1 MSPAIREQPVIKQPA
16 SVSHFIQVE
25 WPVRRFT
32 IAEYEAMW
40 EYGLFAEEE
49 HFELLNGLLVWNT
62 DRMDMD
68 EVQPATL
75 LPTELPLRRF
85 SVDEYQRLI
94 AAGILG
100 ADERLELIDGLI
112 LTMSP
117 INPKHADCVDRLTF
131 ALIRRLDEQVRVRIQ
146 SPITL
151 EVRFAQPQPDVTL
164 ALARPQGY
172 ADRHPG
178 AGEVLLVIEVSDS
191 TLEDD
196 RDEKLQLYAVAGL
209 PEYWILNLVDMLLEV
224 YQEPYLAVNGEA
236 TYQRKQTFTS
246 DQTVAPLLLPN
257 CQIDLS
263 QVFPTEV
270 KRGKP

>member
-1 MSPAIREQPVIKQPA
+1 MSLAIREQLVTQQPA
-16 SVSHFIQVE
+16 TARYFIQVE

-32 IAEYEAMW
+32 VVEYRAMW
-40 EYGLFAEEE
+40 ECGLFAEEE

-68 EVQPATL
+68 EVQSATL
-75 LPTELPLRRF
+75 LQTELPLRRF
-85 SVDEYQRLI
+85 SVDEYQHLI
-94 AAGILG
+94 AVGILA
-100 ADERLELIDGLI
+100 ADERLELMDGLI

-131 ALIRRLDEQVRVRIQ
+131 ALIRRLGDEVRVRIQ

-151 EVRFAQPQPDVTL
+151 EVRAAQPQPDVTL

-236 TYQRKQTFTS
+236 TYQRKQTFARN
-246 DQTVAPLLLPN
+246 QTVAPLLLPN
-257 CQIDLS
+257 CQIDLA
-263 QVFPTEV
+263 QVFPTKEI
-270 KRGKP
+270 R